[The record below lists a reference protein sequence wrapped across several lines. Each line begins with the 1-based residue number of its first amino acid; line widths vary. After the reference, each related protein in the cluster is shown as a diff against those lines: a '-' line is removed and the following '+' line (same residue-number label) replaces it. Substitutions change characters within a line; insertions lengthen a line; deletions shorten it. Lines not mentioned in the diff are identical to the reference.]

1 MKKSFTPTNSQ
12 SFKNRTFEQTGINEA
27 MMEFSEVVEIE

>member
-1 MKKSFTPTNSQ
+1 MKKTTNSQ

>member
-1 MKKSFTPTNSQ
+1 MEKRFTPTNSQ
-12 SFKNRTFEQTGINEA
+12 SFKNRTFEQTRVNEA